1 MCYWLKFI
9 NLGLTLGVTLNYYT
23 SVAKGLKLRVRKF
36 LGLTL
41 TFAEV
46 TGENLVEGLF
56 VPHFDLG
63 E

>member
-1 MCYWLKFI
+1 M
-9 NLGLTLGVTLNYYT
+9 GLTLGVTLNYYT

-46 TGENLVEGLF
+46 TGENVVGGLF
-56 VPHFDLG
+56 VPQFDLG